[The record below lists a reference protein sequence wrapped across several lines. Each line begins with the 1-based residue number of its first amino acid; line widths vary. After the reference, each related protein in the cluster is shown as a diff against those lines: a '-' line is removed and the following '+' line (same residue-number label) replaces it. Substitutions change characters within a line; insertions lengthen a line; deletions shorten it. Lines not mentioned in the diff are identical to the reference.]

1 MASRAWCYAL
11 HEPGGSSSVKML
23 EFQTK
28 VPAHAATLVLKKGY
42 ISILKKKIY
51 IYIYIHKLQRV
62 YSYIDKYLIC
72 CTNVVMT
79 DKFSRIVGFFPTT
92 TGNPP
97 SQRSITL
104 ISISLGPFLGAFNFL
119 LHTSTKCYQL

>member
-42 ISILKKKIY
+42 ISILKKKNIY
-51 IYIYIHKLQRV
+51 IYTYINYSVYIH
-62 YSYIDKYLIC
+62 I
-72 CTNVVMT
+72 
-79 DKFSRIVGFFPTT
+79 
-92 TGNPP
+92 
-97 SQRSITL
+97 
-104 ISISLGPFLGAFNFL
+104 
-119 LHTSTKCYQL
+119 